1 MHRPNLDR
9 LRSIEFESPAGP
21 WRLWL
26 WTPAPDLSEAV
37 AMLWATEAQTVSFR
51 ERVIPRETVE
61 LMVNFG
67 GRQTVHHGTVGL
79 PSQQF
84 GRSWVSGLQTG
95 CLEIESTTSAQLV
108 AASLRPAFAGPLL
121 GVMGEEFAGR
131 VVDLDDILSRQAG
144 QLADRLEECQSVA
157 GRFLLFESFLRQRLR
172 RVSHGPHPSVCRA
185 VGRLL
190 ASGGQTPVRSLSE
203 DLGCSPRY
211 LETRVRS
218 QVGLPLKRLA
228 RLVRFSRAIEQIQTA
243 PRVDWTRIAGG
254 CGYYDQ
260 PHFNRDFH
268 HFTGVSPTEFLA
280 SRDSSGQ
287 AMIVD

>member
-1 MHRPNLDR
+1 MQRPCQDR
-9 LRSIEFESPAGP
+9 LRSIEFDSPAGP

-26 WTPAPDLSEAV
+26 WTPAPDLSDAV
-37 AMLWATEAQTVSFR
+37 SMLWATEAQTVSFR

-67 GRQTVHHGTVGL
+67 GPQTVHARTGGL
-79 PSQQF
+79 QSQQF
-84 GRSWVSGLQTG
+84 RRSWVSGLQTG
-95 CLEIESTTSAQLV
+95 CLEIESPTAAQLV
-108 AASLRPAFAGPLL
+108 AASLRPAYAGPLL
-121 GVMGEEFAGR
+121 GVMGEEIADR
-131 VVDLDDILSRQAG
+131 VVDLDDVLPRQAG
-144 QLADRLEECQSVA
+144 HLADRLAECPSVV
-157 GRFLLFESFLRQRLR
+157 GRFLLFECFLRQRLG
-172 RVSHGPHPSVCRA
+172 RVNHGPHPSVCRA
-185 VGRLL
+185 VERLIS
-190 ASGGQTPVRSLSE
+190 SGGRAPVRSLIE
-203 DLGCSPRY
+203 ELGCSPRY

-228 RLVRFSRAIEQIQTA
+228 RLVRFSRAIEQIQEM
-243 PRVDWTRIAGG
+243 PRVDWTRIAGR

-268 HFTGVSPTEFLA
+268 QFTGVSPTEFLA